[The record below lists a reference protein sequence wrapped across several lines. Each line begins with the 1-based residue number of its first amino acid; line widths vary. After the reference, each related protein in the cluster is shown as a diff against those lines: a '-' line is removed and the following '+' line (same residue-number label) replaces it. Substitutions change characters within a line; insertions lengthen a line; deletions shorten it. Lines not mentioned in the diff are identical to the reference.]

1 MVLTHMKLTFY
12 MSESNSE
19 LYSWHPYTHAHNCF
33 AAPPFS
39 PGSALLTKFSL
50 PSGSSFTRAMAE
62 APDLPKTLEEMEK
75 EITCAVCHEHYREPK
90 ILPCLH
96 YYCIECLQRLAEQV
110 GQPVPCPE
118 CRRQAPF
125 PLNDARQ
132 LPTPFFVHRMIDFYA
147 RMETAQGKKEAL
159 CESCSGGKAEAF
171 CRQCTEFICSECV
184 KSHEKMKAF
193 KGHEIASMEQ
203 LQVGG
208 ARKLVEPPTKCK
220 VHDEVVKLYCYTC
233 SQLICR
239 DCLIDDH
246 ADHNRE
252 FVKKAA
258 PRCREKLRESTAPL
272 RQATAEI
279 TAAAADVQAAKREVA
294 ENLASVSETIR
305 QSMDK
310 MIATLQQRKQQ
321 LLAKASE
328 LAEEKLGA
336 LDAQEKSLNMSLAEA
351 RSLVDVVERSLQ
363 NASDEELLEMQLQ
376 MASGVEEGCRKRQ
389 QQVGLQPAAEA
400 NIGTDMTLDQQ
411 VLLSVGCVGLD
422 VVDTSKCTVE
432 GADTKAEVNK
442 PAELTL
448 HLVDSTGRSY
458 ISLPSIVAEV
468 KSLVD
473 GSVIPTTI
481 FPIGGGTYRA
491 VFTPHVRGRHI
502 VTLRVNGREICGSP
516 FSVFVRVPPAQIK
529 EPVRRID
536 GVKGPYGVAISK
548 DEEVL
553 VAECDGGVV
562 SVFDKQGRK
571 LRTIQHNDLPHPTGV
586 ATDPDGNIYISN
598 RKDTVVKFSRDGQP
612 LQVNK
617 SLGPNLYLSR
627 VISDTLFIC
636 SEEHVLLVACEDDL
650 RLIKKFGKKGKGKG
664 EFNEPDQVVS
674 VNGELYITDYNNH
687 RIQIFGQ
694 EGLTFVRSF
703 EVKHPSTQQL
713 CKPRGV
719 CVGPD
724 GLLYVVCWYP
734 SCVLVLTL
742 GGEYVASL
750 GAVGGGPGG
759 VAVDAD
765 GFVYVTCCLSY
776 KTLVY

>member
-1 MVLTHMKLTFY
+1 MDT
-12 MSESNSE
+12 SA
-19 LYSWHPYTHAHNCF
+19 HAHNCL
-33 AAPPFS
+33 AAPPSRITPSRS
-39 PGSALLTKFSL
+39 PSPR
-50 PSGSSFTRAMAE
+50 PSGSYFTRAMAE

-96 YYCIECLQRLAEQV
+96 YYCIECLQRLAERV

-118 CRRQAPF
+118 CRRQAAF

-203 LQVGG
+203 LRVGG
-208 ARKLVEPPTKCK
+208 ARESVVPPTKCK
-220 VHDEVVKLYCYTC
+220 VHDEILKLYCYTC
-233 SQLICR
+233 NQLICR

-246 ADHNRE
+246 VDHDRE

-258 PRCREKLRESTAPL
+258 PRCREKLRESAAPL

-279 TAAAADVQAAKREVA
+279 TAAGADVRAAKREVA
-294 ENLASVSETIR
+294 KNLASVSETIR
-305 QSMDK
+305 QSMDE

-336 LDAQEKSLNMSLAEA
+336 LAAQEKNLNISLAEA

-376 MASGVEEGCRKRQ
+376 IATGVEEGCRKR

-400 NIGTDMTLDQQ
+400 NIGTDMTFDQQ
-411 VLLSVGCVGLD
+411 ALLSVGRVGLD

-432 GADTKAEVNK
+432 GADTKPEVNK

-468 KSLVD
+468 KSLVE
-473 GSVIPTTI
+473 GSVIAAI
-481 FPIGGGTYRA
+481 ISPIGGGTYRA

-516 FSVFVRVPPAQIK
+516 FSVFVRVPPAQLK
-529 EPVRRID
+529 EPVRCID
-536 GVKGPYGVAISK
+536 GVKGPHGVAISK
-548 DEEVL
+548 DEEVV
-553 VAECDGGVV
+553 VAESGGGVV
-562 SVFDKQGRK
+562 SVFDKQGKK
-571 LRTIQHNDLPHPTGV
+571 LRTIQHNDLREPTGV
-586 ATDPDGNIYISN
+586 ATDPDGNIYVCNS
-598 RKDTVVKFSRDGQP
+598 KDTVVKFSRDGQP

-617 SLGPNLYLSR
+617 SLGPNLYQSR
-627 VISDTLFIC
+627 VISDTLYIC
-636 SEEHVLLVACEDDL
+636 SGENVLLVACEDL
-650 RLIKKFGKKGKGKG
+650 HLIKKFGKKGKGKG
-664 EFNEPDQVVS
+664 EFDRPDQVVS
-674 VNGELYITDYNNH
+674 VNGELYISDYGNH
-687 RIQIFGQ
+687 RIQVFGQ

-703 EVKHPSTQQL
+703 EVKDPSTQKP

-724 GLLYVVCWYP
+724 GLMYVPCNPAVGFSLFAP
-734 SCVLVLTL
+734 RCVLVLTL
-742 GGEYVASL
+742 GGEGVASL
-750 GAVGGGPGG
+750 GGLGGVGVWPVG
-759 VAVDAD
+759 VAVNAD
-765 GFVYVTCCLSY
+765 GFVYVTCYLSN

>member
-1 MVLTHMKLTFY
+1 
-12 MSESNSE
+12 
-19 LYSWHPYTHAHNCF
+19 
-33 AAPPFS
+33 
-39 PGSALLTKFSL
+39 
-50 PSGSSFTRAMAE
+50 MAE
-62 APDLPKTLEEMEK
+62 APDIPKTLEEMEK

-96 YYCIECLQRLAEQV
+96 YYCIECLQRLAERV

-118 CRRQAPF
+118 CRRQAAF

-184 KSHEKMKAF
+184 KSHERMKTF
-193 KGHEIASMEQ
+193 KGHEIVSMEQ
-203 LQVGG
+203 LRVGG
-208 ARKLVEPPTKCK
+208 ARKIPVPEAPPRKCK
-220 VHDEVVKLYCYTC
+220 THDKTLKLYCYTC
-233 SQLICR
+233 CQLICR
-239 DCLIDDH
+239 DCVIDDH
-246 ADHNRE
+246 ADHDRE

-258 PRCREKLRESTAPL
+258 PRCREKLRESAAPL

-294 ENLASVSETIR
+294 ENLTSVSETIR
-305 QSMDK
+305 QSMDE

-363 NASDEELLEMQLQ
+363 NVSDEELLEMQLQ
-376 MASGVEEGCRKRQ
+376 IARGVEEGCRKR

-400 NIGTDMTLDQQ
+400 NIGTDMTFDQQ
-411 VLLSVGCVGLD
+411 ALLSVGCVGLD
-422 VVDTSKCTVE
+422 VVDTSKYTVE
-432 GADTKAEVNK
+432 GADTKGEVNK

-448 HLVDSTGRSY
+448 HLMDSTGRPCS
-458 ISLPSIVAEV
+458 SPLSIVAEV

-481 FPIGGGTYRA
+481 SPISGGTYCA

-502 VTLRVNGREICGSP
+502 VTLGVNGREICGSP
-516 FSVFVRVPPAQIK
+516 FSAFVRVPPAQLK
-529 EPVRRID
+529 GPVRCID
-536 GVKGPYGVAISK
+536 GVKHPHGVAISK

-553 VAECDGGVV
+553 VAESGGGVV

-586 ATDPDGNIYISN
+586 ATDPDGNIYVSN
-598 RKDTVVKFSRDGQP
+598 SKDTVVKFSRDGLP

-617 SLGPNLYLSR
+617 RLGPDLYQSR

-636 SEEHVLLVACEDDL
+636 SEEHVLLVVCENL
-650 RLIKKFGKKGKGKG
+650 RLIKKFGKNGKGKG
-664 EFNEPDQVVS
+664 EFDGPQQVVS
-674 VNGELYITDYNNH
+674 VNGELYITDFNNFC
-687 RIQIFGQ
+687 IQVFGQ

-703 EVKHPSTQQL
+703 EVKDPSTQKL
-713 CKPRGV
+713 CWPCGV

-724 GLLYVVCWYP
+724 GLMYVVCDLVGFPLYAP
-734 SCVLVLTL
+734 RVLVLTL
-742 GGEYVASL
+742 GGECVASL
-750 GAVGGGPGG
+750 GGVGDGPRG

-765 GFVYVTCCLSY
+765 GFVYVTCYFSSQI
-776 KTLVY
+776 LVY